1 MKYILT
7 EDQLEKL
14 IKASIKRHA
23 KDTERNIEGGMFE
36 YKGRIVRYTVTTR
49 NDGYVFA
56 TYTYD
61 ETKNKV
67 HVMSELDFIQL
78 NKKEQENVVEHRIRK
93 DIDKNY

>member
-23 KDTERNIEGGMFE
+23 KDPERNIQGGMFVLN
-36 YKGRIVRYTVTTR
+36 GNLINYTVNIR

-56 TYTYD
+56 TFIYGG
-61 ETKNKV
+61 KRMKV
-67 HVMSELDFIQL
+67 HVMSEMDFIQL
-78 NKKEQENVVEHRIRK
+78 NKKEQEDVVEFRIKK
-93 DIDKNY
+93 DIEKNS